1 MAADPAD
8 RPGGDQRDLL
18 HRAHGSGRGSRQA
31 RARQPGQ
38 RARGVAGPGQS
49 AGRRDRLEFA
59 WWSTA
64 FQARAAGEPG
74 DLILCSGTRAREP
87 RPGAAHP
94 ERRHARGARCLQG
107 EAPAGLHRSVTAMT
121 VTGSSGK
128 AAVEINFPVLE
139 TLTFEVL
146 DGDIGVLR
154 INRPDRMNSQTVTM
168 FSEYGEAAFA
178 LRDTALRALILTA
191 TGERAFCAG
200 FDLDELDVITRMGVR
215 EFLKFQETA
224 AGGIQAIRHLPF
236 PVIAAIHGPAIG
248 GGLALA
254 LAADIRLAS
263 PAAKFSAAFLKVGL
277 SVGELGTSY
286 NLTRLIGPGRA
297 AEIGYTGR
305 VVEAAEAARIGLV
318 NRVIPAD
325 KLFGEALAM
334 ARLIA
339 TNSPGGVRMS
349 KRAIQRNQEVTSYAA
364 ALELENRG
372 QALLTR
378 TDDMP
383 EALAAF
389 KEKREP
395 RFTGR

>member
-1 MAADPAD
+1 
-8 RPGGDQRDLL
+8 
-18 HRAHGSGRGSRQA
+18 
-31 RARQPGQ
+31 
-38 RARGVAGPGQS
+38 
-49 AGRRDRLEFA
+49 
-59 WWSTA
+59 
-64 FQARAAGEPG
+64 
-74 DLILCSGTRAREP
+74 
-87 RPGAAHP
+87 
-94 ERRHARGARCLQG
+94 
-107 EAPAGLHRSVTAMT
+107 MT
-121 VTGSSGK
+121 ITGSSGK
-128 AAVEINFPVLE
+128 AAAQFDLAALE

-146 DGDIGVLR
+146 DGSIGVLR

-200 FDLDELDVITRMGVR
+200 FDLDEIDVITRMGVR

-263 PAAKFSAAFLKVGL
+263 PGAKFSAAFLKVGL

-286 NLTRLIGPGRA
+286 NLTRLVGPGRA
-297 AEIGYTGR
+297 AEIGYTAR
-305 VVEAAEAARIGLV
+305 IVEADEAARIGLV
-318 NRVIPAD
+318 NRIIPAER
-325 KLFGEALAM
+325 LFDEALAM

>member
-1 MAADPAD
+1 
-8 RPGGDQRDLL
+8 
-18 HRAHGSGRGSRQA
+18 
-31 RARQPGQ
+31 
-38 RARGVAGPGQS
+38 
-49 AGRRDRLEFA
+49 
-59 WWSTA
+59 
-64 FQARAAGEPG
+64 
-74 DLILCSGTRAREP
+74 
-87 RPGAAHP
+87 
-94 ERRHARGARCLQG
+94 
-107 EAPAGLHRSVTAMT
+107 MT
-121 VTGSSGK
+121 ITGSSEK
-128 AAVEINFPVLE
+128 AAVKIDFPVLE

-154 INRPDRMNSQTVTM
+154 INRPDRMNSQTVKM

-200 FDLDELDVITRMGVR
+200 FDLDEIDVITRMGVR

-224 AGGIQAIRHLPF
+224 TGGIQAIRHLPF
-236 PVIAAIHGPAIG
+236 PVIAAIHGPATG

-263 PAAKFSAAFLKVGL
+263 PTAKFSAAFVKVGL
-277 SVGELGTSY
+277 SIGELGTSY
-286 NLTRLIGPGRA
+286 NLTRLVGPGRA
-297 AEIGYTGR
+297 AEIGYTARIVGA
-305 VVEAAEAARIGLV
+305 EEAARMGLV
-318 NRVIPAD
+318 NRVIPTE
-325 KLFGEALAM
+325 KLFDEAVAM

-349 KRAIQRNQEVTSYAA
+349 KRAIQRNQEITSYAA

-372 QALLTR
+372 QALMTR

-395 RFTGR
+395 RFRGR